1 MQAYYSVAI
10 VTLVAGFL
18 CFAMSMGVG
27 RAHSKTGILA
37 PTMTGDPYL
46 ECCIRAHAN
55 TLEWMPIFLPAMWL
69 YAVYL
74 SPTWAA
80 VLGSVWVLGRILYYL
95 GYAAAPEK
103 RFAGFLIQS
112 LATFALLLGALGRLV
127 YLATALIER
136 AP

>member
-1 MQAYYSVAI
+1 MQAYSFVAI
-10 VTLVAGFL
+10 VTLLAGLL
-18 CFAMSMGVG
+18 CFAMSIGVG

-46 ECCIRAHAN
+46 ERCVRAHSN

-80 VLGSVWVLGRILYYL
+80 GIGSAWILGRALYFL
-95 GYAAAPEK
+95 GYSAAAEK
-103 RFAGFLIQS
+103 RFPGFLIQS
-112 LATFALLLGALGRLV
+112 LAVFALSLGALGRIV
-127 YLATALIER
+127 YLLAVHN
-136 AP
+136 